1 MLKKPHF
8 NSVHPLEKTD
18 AGSLLAARR
27 LVQTAFIGAGAI
39 VVIVAIVALSY
50 LRSEAEERLRNSSK
64 ALAYSVEHALTGRVR
79 NIDYVLQVSA
89 DELSRQ
95 IGSSRPDAL
104 AINSFLTLQ
113 QQRFPDID
121 ILRATNDSGETL
133 YGKGVVP
140 SQRASLAQRDYY
152 RRLRDDPNLGMVIS
166 EPIIGKISQKWIWLM
181 ARRINNADSTF
192 GGLVY
197 ASLFIDDI
205 VAMFQQLS
213 LPSGSVISLR
223 DADLKL
229 IARAKYGGLASSV
242 EIGDARVSDGLRA
255 ALAENPKEGTFL
267 GTNTPDGVSRIYA
280 YQTSPEYGFKL
291 LIGVPVASINEQLQK
306 EFAVIG
312 LFILLFI
319 TGAIYFLR
327 MLERSWALQA
337 SHLQEVRAGQQRVI
351 SIIEL
356 NPLAMAVVGIDGTVE
371 YLNPA
376 AVALLG
382 YDQNDLP
389 DIETWW
395 LKAYPDAEYRA
406 EAQRHWNEQVQ
417 RALTTGCPIERQEYQ
432 VTCKNGS
439 VRTAAI
445 VGVML
450 PDGILVLFDDVT
462 ARKRA
467 ARELQEA
474 KDAADTANAAKSAFL
489 ANMSHEIRTPLNAII
504 GMSHLIRHDGL
515 TERQSKQ
522 LSKLEA
528 AGDHLLET
536 INAVLDLSK
545 IEVGKFTLEVGP
557 ISIENVVSNI
567 ESIVGERARNNGLKF
582 NTQVPRFNFGLRGD
596 STRLQQA
603 LLNYVGNAIK
613 FTETGSVTVSV
624 ECLEETDHDALVR
637 FSVTDT
643 GIGITAEAL
652 DRLFLCFEQ
661 ADNSTTRKYG
671 GTGLGLAITRQLAR
685 LMGGDAGAESNLGTG
700 STFWFT
706 ANLPKESQQAVVEVV
721 LSEPAENVLR
731 RDYAGTRILL
741 VEDEPINQEVT
752 TFMLEHVG
760 LTVDVAEDG
769 IEAVERAQ
777 RGKYQ
782 LILMDMQMPR
792 LDGLDATRRIRV
804 IPGYANLSIIAMT
817 ANAFAE
823 DRERCMEAGMSD
835 FITKPLPAPELYKAL
850 LRNLINRAEV

>member
-27 LVQTAFIGAGAI
+27 LVQTAVIGAGAI

-95 IGSSRPDAL
+95 IGTGRPDAL

-337 SHLQEVRAGQQRVI
+337 SHLQEVRAGQQRVT

-804 IPGYANLSIIAMT
+804 IPGYANLPIIAMT

>member
-27 LVQTAFIGAGAI
+27 LVQTAVIGAGAI

-64 ALAYSVEHALTGRVR
+64 ALAYSVEHALTSRVR

-152 RRLRDDPNLGMVIS
+152 QRLRNDPNLGMVIS

-229 IARAKYGGLASSV
+229 IARATFGGLASAV

-337 SHLQEVRAGQQRVI
+337 SHLQEVRAGQQRVT

-406 EAQRHWNEQVQ
+406 EAERHWNEQVQ

-582 NTQVPRFNFGLRGD
+582 NMQVPRFNFGLRGD

-706 ANLPKESQQAVVEVV
+706 ANLPKVSQQAVVEVV

-731 RDYAGTRILL
+731 RDYAGTRVLL

-804 IPGYANLSIIAMT
+804 IPGYANLPIIAMT

>member
-1 MLKKPHF
+1 MLKKLHL

-27 LVQTAFIGAGAI
+27 LVQTAVIGAGAI

-95 IGSSRPDAL
+95 IGTGRPDAL

-152 RRLRDDPNLGMVIS
+152 QRLRNDPNLGMVIS

-731 RDYAGTRILL
+731 RDYAGTRVLL

-804 IPGYANLSIIAMT
+804 IPGYANLPIIAMT

>member
-27 LVQTAFIGAGAI
+27 LVQTAVIGAGAI

-64 ALAYSVEHALTGRVR
+64 ALAYSVEHALTSRVR

-152 RRLRDDPNLGMVIS
+152 QRLRNDPNLGMVIS

-643 GIGITAEAL
+643 GIGITVEAL

-731 RDYAGTRILL
+731 RDYAGTRVLL

-804 IPGYANLSIIAMT
+804 IPGYANLPIIAMT

>member
-27 LVQTAFIGAGAI
+27 LVQTAVIGAGAI

-64 ALAYSVEHALTGRVR
+64 ALAYSVEHALTSRVR

-152 RRLRDDPNLGMVIS
+152 QRLRNDPNLGMVIS

-229 IARAKYGGLASSV
+229 IARATFGGLASAV

-337 SHLQEVRAGQQRVI
+337 SHLQEVRAGQQRVT

-406 EAQRHWNEQVQ
+406 EAERHWNEQVQ

-582 NTQVPRFNFGLRGD
+582 NMQVPRFNFGLRGD

-706 ANLPKESQQAVVEVV
+706 ANLPKVSQQAVVEVV

-731 RDYAGTRILL
+731 RDYAGTRVLL

-804 IPGYANLSIIAMT
+804 IPGYADLPIIAMT

>member
-95 IGSSRPDAL
+95 IGTGRPDAL

-557 ISIENVVSNI
+557 ISIGNVVSNI

-804 IPGYANLSIIAMT
+804 IPGYANLPIIAMT

>member
-1 MLKKPHF
+1 MLKKLHF

-27 LVQTAFIGAGAI
+27 LVQTAVIGAGAI

-95 IGSSRPDAL
+95 IGTGRPDAL

-242 EIGDARVSDGLRA
+242 EIGDAMVSDGLRA

-706 ANLPKESQQAVVEVV
+706 ANLPKESQQAVVEAV

-731 RDYAGTRILL
+731 RDYAGTRVLL

-769 IEAVERAQ
+769 IEAVECAQ

-804 IPGYANLSIIAMT
+804 IPGYANLPIIAMT

>member
-1 MLKKPHF
+1 
-8 NSVHPLEKTD
+8 V
-18 AGSLLAARR
+18 
-27 LVQTAFIGAGAI
+27 TA
-39 VVIVAIVALSY
+39 
-50 LRSEAEERLRNSSK
+50 
-64 ALAYSVEHALTGRVR
+64 
-79 NIDYVLQVSA
+79 
-89 DELSRQ
+89 
-95 IGSSRPDAL
+95 
-104 AINSFLTLQ
+104 
-113 QQRFPDID
+113 
-121 ILRATNDSGETL
+121 
-133 YGKGVVP
+133 
-140 SQRASLAQRDYY
+140 
-152 RRLRDDPNLGMVIS
+152 
-166 EPIIGKISQKWIWLM
+166 
-181 ARRINNADSTF
+181 
-192 GGLVY
+192 
-197 ASLFIDDI
+197 
-205 VAMFQQLS
+205 
-213 LPSGSVISLR
+213 
-223 DADLKL
+223 
-229 IARAKYGGLASSV
+229 
-242 EIGDARVSDGLRA
+242 
-255 ALAENPKEGTFL
+255 
-267 GTNTPDGVSRIYA
+267 
-280 YQTSPEYGFKL
+280 
-291 LIGVPVASINEQLQK
+291 
-306 EFAVIG
+306 
-312 LFILLFI
+312 
-319 TGAIYFLR
+319 
-327 MLERSWALQA
+327 
-337 SHLQEVRAGQQRVI
+337 
-351 SIIEL
+351 IIEL

-406 EAQRHWNEQVQ
+406 EVQRHWNEQVQ

-450 PDGILVLFDDVT
+450 PDGMLVLFDDVT

-706 ANLPKESQQAVVEVV
+706 ANLPKVSQQAVVEVV

-731 RDYAGTRILL
+731 RDYAGTRVLL

-752 TFMLEHVG
+752 TFMLEEVG

-769 IEAVERAQ
+769 IEAVERAR

>member
-1 MLKKPHF
+1 
-8 NSVHPLEKTD
+8 
-18 AGSLLAARR
+18 
-27 LVQTAFIGAGAI
+27 
-39 VVIVAIVALSY
+39 
-50 LRSEAEERLRNSSK
+50 
-64 ALAYSVEHALTGRVR
+64 
-79 NIDYVLQVSA
+79 
-89 DELSRQ
+89 
-95 IGSSRPDAL
+95 
-104 AINSFLTLQ
+104 
-113 QQRFPDID
+113 
-121 ILRATNDSGETL
+121 
-133 YGKGVVP
+133 
-140 SQRASLAQRDYY
+140 
-152 RRLRDDPNLGMVIS
+152 
-166 EPIIGKISQKWIWLM
+166 M

-557 ISIENVVSNI
+557 ISIGNVVSNI

-731 RDYAGTRILL
+731 RDYAGTRVLL

-804 IPGYANLSIIAMT
+804 IPGYANLPIIAMT

>member
-1 MLKKPHF
+1 
-8 NSVHPLEKTD
+8 
-18 AGSLLAARR
+18 
-27 LVQTAFIGAGAI
+27 
-39 VVIVAIVALSY
+39 
-50 LRSEAEERLRNSSK
+50 
-64 ALAYSVEHALTGRVR
+64 
-79 NIDYVLQVSA
+79 
-89 DELSRQ
+89 
-95 IGSSRPDAL
+95 
-104 AINSFLTLQ
+104 
-113 QQRFPDID
+113 
-121 ILRATNDSGETL
+121 
-133 YGKGVVP
+133 
-140 SQRASLAQRDYY
+140 
-152 RRLRDDPNLGMVIS
+152 MVIS

-229 IARAKYGGLASSV
+229 IARATFGGLASSV

-267 GTNTPDGVSRIYA
+267 GANTPDGVSRIYA

-319 TGAIYFLR
+319 TSAVYFLR

-337 SHLQEVRAGQQRVI
+337 SHLQEVRVGQQRVTA
-351 SIIEL
+351 IIEL

-406 EAQRHWNEQVQ
+406 EVQRHWNEQVQ

-450 PDGILVLFDDVT
+450 PDGMLVLFDDVT

-685 LMGGDAGAESNLGTG
+685 LMRGDAGAESNLGTG

-706 ANLPKESQQAVVEVV
+706 ANLPKVSQQAVVEVV

-731 RDYAGTRILL
+731 RDYAGTRVLL

>member
-27 LVQTAFIGAGAI
+27 LVQTAVIGAGAI

-95 IGSSRPDAL
+95 IGTGRPDAL

-706 ANLPKESQQAVVEVV
+706 ANLPKVSQQAVVEVV

-731 RDYAGTRILL
+731 RDYAGTRVLL

-804 IPGYANLSIIAMT
+804 IPGYANLPIIAMT

>member
-27 LVQTAFIGAGAI
+27 LVQTAVIGAGAI

-95 IGSSRPDAL
+95 IGTGRPDAL

-731 RDYAGTRILL
+731 RDYAGTRVLL

-804 IPGYANLSIIAMT
+804 IPGYANLPIIAMT

>member
-1 MLKKPHF
+1 
-8 NSVHPLEKTD
+8 
-18 AGSLLAARR
+18 
-27 LVQTAFIGAGAI
+27 
-39 VVIVAIVALSY
+39 
-50 LRSEAEERLRNSSK
+50 
-64 ALAYSVEHALTGRVR
+64 
-79 NIDYVLQVSA
+79 
-89 DELSRQ
+89 
-95 IGSSRPDAL
+95 L

-312 LFILLFI
+312 LFILFFI
-319 TGAIYFLR
+319 AGAIYFLR

-337 SHLQEVRAGQQRVI
+337 SHLQEVRAGQQRVT

-356 NPLAMAVVGIDGTVE
+356 NPLAMAVISIDGTVE

-376 AVALLG
+376 AVELFG

-389 DIETWW
+389 DIEAWW

-450 PDGILVLFDDVT
+450 PDGILALFDDVT

-474 KDAADTANAAKSAFL
+474 KDAADAANAVKSAFL

-545 IEVGKFTLEVGP
+545 IEVH
-557 ISIENVVSNI
+557 
-567 ESIVGERARNNGLKF
+567 A
-582 NTQVPRFNFGLRGD
+582 
-596 STRLQQA
+596 
-603 LLNYVGNAIK
+603 
-613 FTETGSVTVSV
+613 
-624 ECLEETDHDALVR
+624 
-637 FSVTDT
+637 
-643 GIGITAEAL
+643 
-652 DRLFLCFEQ
+652 
-661 ADNSTTRKYG
+661 
-671 GTGLGLAITRQLAR
+671 
-685 LMGGDAGAESNLGTG
+685 
-700 STFWFT
+700 
-706 ANLPKESQQAVVEVV
+706 
-721 LSEPAENVLR
+721 
-731 RDYAGTRILL
+731 
-741 VEDEPINQEVT
+741 
-752 TFMLEHVG
+752 
-760 LTVDVAEDG
+760 
-769 IEAVERAQ
+769 
-777 RGKYQ
+777 
-782 LILMDMQMPR
+782 
-792 LDGLDATRRIRV
+792 
-804 IPGYANLSIIAMT
+804 
-817 ANAFAE
+817 
-823 DRERCMEAGMSD
+823 
-835 FITKPLPAPELYKAL
+835 
-850 LRNLINRAEV
+850 

>member
-27 LVQTAFIGAGAI
+27 LVQTAVIGAGAI

-64 ALAYSVEHALTGRVR
+64 ALAYSVEHALTSRVR

-95 IGSSRPDAL
+95 IGTGRPDAL

-152 RRLRDDPNLGMVIS
+152 QRLRNDPNLGMVIS

-643 GIGITAEAL
+643 GIGITVEAL

-731 RDYAGTRILL
+731 RDYAGTRVLL

-804 IPGYANLSIIAMT
+804 IPGYANLPIIAMT

>member
-1 MLKKPHF
+1 
-8 NSVHPLEKTD
+8 
-18 AGSLLAARR
+18 
-27 LVQTAFIGAGAI
+27 
-39 VVIVAIVALSY
+39 
-50 LRSEAEERLRNSSK
+50 
-64 ALAYSVEHALTGRVR
+64 
-79 NIDYVLQVSA
+79 
-89 DELSRQ
+89 
-95 IGSSRPDAL
+95 L

-121 ILRATNDSGETL
+121 ILRATNDSGEAL

-731 RDYAGTRILL
+731 RDYAGTRVLL

-804 IPGYANLSIIAMT
+804 IPGYANLPIIAMT

>member
-27 LVQTAFIGAGAI
+27 LVQTAVIGAGAI

-64 ALAYSVEHALTGRVR
+64 ALAYSVEHALTSRVR

-152 RRLRDDPNLGMVIS
+152 QRLRNDPNLGMVIS

-229 IARAKYGGLASSV
+229 IARATFGGLASAV

-337 SHLQEVRAGQQRVI
+337 SHLQEVRAGQQRVT

-406 EAQRHWNEQVQ
+406 EAERHWNEQVQ

-474 KDAADTANAAKSAFL
+474 KDAADTANTAKSAFL

-582 NTQVPRFNFGLRGD
+582 NMQVPRFNFGLRGD

-706 ANLPKESQQAVVEVV
+706 ANLPKVSQQAVVEVV

-731 RDYAGTRILL
+731 RDYAGTRVLL

-804 IPGYANLSIIAMT
+804 IPGYANLPIIAMT

>member
-27 LVQTAFIGAGAI
+27 LVQTAVIGAGAI

-95 IGSSRPDAL
+95 IGTGRPDAL

-152 RRLRDDPNLGMVIS
+152 QRLRNDPNLGMVIS

-337 SHLQEVRAGQQRVI
+337 SHFQEVRAGQQRVI

-731 RDYAGTRILL
+731 RDYAGTRVLL

-804 IPGYANLSIIAMT
+804 IPGYANLPIIAMT

>member
-27 LVQTAFIGAGAI
+27 LVQTAVIGAGAI

-95 IGSSRPDAL
+95 IGTGRPDAL

-337 SHLQEVRAGQQRVI
+337 SHLQEVRAGQQRVT

-643 GIGITAEAL
+643 GIGITVEAL

-731 RDYAGTRILL
+731 RDYAGTRVLL

-804 IPGYANLSIIAMT
+804 IPGYANLPIIAMT

>member
-1 MLKKPHF
+1 
-8 NSVHPLEKTD
+8 
-18 AGSLLAARR
+18 
-27 LVQTAFIGAGAI
+27 
-39 VVIVAIVALSY
+39 
-50 LRSEAEERLRNSSK
+50 
-64 ALAYSVEHALTGRVR
+64 
-79 NIDYVLQVSA
+79 
-89 DELSRQ
+89 
-95 IGSSRPDAL
+95 
-104 AINSFLTLQ
+104 
-113 QQRFPDID
+113 
-121 ILRATNDSGETL
+121 
-133 YGKGVVP
+133 
-140 SQRASLAQRDYY
+140 
-152 RRLRDDPNLGMVIS
+152 MVIS

-312 LFILLFI
+312 LFILFFI
-319 TGAIYFLR
+319 AGAVYFLR

-337 SHLQEVRAGQQRVI
+337 SHLQEVRAGQQRVT

-356 NPLAMAVVGIDGTVE
+356 NPLAMAVISIDGTVE

-376 AVALLG
+376 AVELFG

-389 DIETWW
+389 DIEAWW

-450 PDGILVLFDDVT
+450 PDGILALFDDVT

-474 KDAADTANAAKSAFL
+474 KDAADAANAAKSAFL

-567 ESIVGERARNNGLKF
+567 EAIVGERARNNGLKF

-685 LMGGDAGAESNLGTG
+685 LMRGDAGAESNLGTG

-706 ANLPKESQQAVVEVV
+706 ANLPKVSHQAVVEVV

-731 RDYAGTRILL
+731 RDYAGTRVLL

-752 TFMLEHVG
+752 TFMLEEVG

-804 IPGYANLSIIAMT
+804 IPGYANLPIIAMT